1 MSKNNKDTLDQSYLI
16 YVRSKD
22 CEQLT
27 TGFNTDMKITFDY
40 AIKRSNANQDF
51 HLSLSTAHIPFNFY
65 QFSSN
70 LNNLIINVDG
80 SSSFVLDEGNY
91 DIFNLV
97 DLITA
102 SLFPYNASY
111 NENNNK
117 ITLTNSDATIHTIN
131 FTSSNLYKNLGF
143 TNEDIVISS
152 GGSITSSGA
161 INLQT
166 IHTLYLHSDL
176 TLTNVLTS
184 ETKNISNIIDSINV
198 DVNPFDIIAHGYY
211 ESAPFSSILD
221 QQEIRDIGFSLR
233 DQNGNLIQMN
243 NTNFEFSLLIEL
255 HDKEDNE
262 LNIPTNI
269 QGRRSEITDIQNIPI
284 PIQQPK
290 QIALQPAPKQP
301 QMALIKPKP
310 VFINTTNPNTNIN
323 QNPNPNINQNFNTNT
338 NTNENQNINANTNEN
353 QNTNTQLND
362 ALLMAS
368 ILTL

>member
-102 SLFPYNASY
+102 SSFPYNASY

-152 GGSITSSGA
+152 GGSITSTGA

-198 DVNPFDIIAHGYY
+198 DVNSFDIISHGYY

-233 DQNGNLIQMN
+233 DQNGNLVQMN
-243 NTNFEFSLLIEL
+243 STNFEFSLLIEL
-255 HDKEDNE
+255 HDKENNE
-262 LNIPTNI
+262 NIIPVRN
-269 QGRRSEITDIQNIPI
+269 RRSEITDIQNIPI

-290 QIALQPAPKQP
+290 QIDLQPAPKQP
-301 QMALIKPKP
+301 QMSLIKPKP
-310 VFINTTNPNTNIN
+310 VFINTTNTNTNIN
-323 QNPNPNINQNFNTNT
+323 QNQNQNTNINQNQNT
-338 NTNENQNINANTNEN
+338 NANTNEN
-353 QNTNTQLND
+353 QNPNANINENTNTNTQLND